1 MLSRDLTLRSYGDL
15 GCLLLKFRQM
25 LLMQKWIRI
34 YRSVGAHVHGLDI
47 GLDRKGS
54 LNFRLIG
61 LGQRSAMTL
70 TLLKLLG

>member
-1 MLSRDLTLRSYGDL
+1 M
-15 GCLLLKFRQM
+15 
-25 LLMQKWIRI
+25 
-34 YRSVGAHVHGLDI
+34 GAHVHGLDI